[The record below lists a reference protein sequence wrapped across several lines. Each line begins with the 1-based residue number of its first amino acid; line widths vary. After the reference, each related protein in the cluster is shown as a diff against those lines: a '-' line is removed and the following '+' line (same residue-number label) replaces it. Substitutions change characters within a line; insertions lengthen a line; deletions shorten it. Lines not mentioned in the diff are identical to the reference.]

1 MLGSIAINGVSRFM
15 CSTRHGTIEAKARA
29 LHEHIFSKPED
40 TYAGKPWDVVKAIN
54 DFADESRMMTFK
66 NAKIEASRQQ
76 IAKIQPAPKTFIE
89 FGGYVGASAIAWG
102 AILRELNN
110 TDSAVDVNVYTF
122 ELSPVNAG
130 IARDLIRLAGL
141 ENTVHVLEG
150 PAADSLKRLFE
161 EGKLKEAGVDVAFFD
176 HWEQFYLPDL
186 QLCEDLGLFRK
197 GSKVIADNTDFPGAP
212 AYLEYVKSGG
222 RQGGS
227 YRYETESIETAS
239 KCGPVSSPY
248 LYLNICVVVGT
259 DCFSEHRRG

>member
-1 MLGSIAINGVSRFM
+1 MSKEE
-15 CSTRHGTIEAKARA
+15 TIEAKARA

-76 IAKIQPAPKTFIE
+76 IAKIQPAPRTFIE

-150 PAADSLKRLFE
+150 PAADSLRRIFE
-161 EGKLKEAGVDVAFFD
+161 EGKLKKAGVDVAFFD

-239 KCGPVSSPY
+239 NRGPSIVEVSTVI
-248 LYLNICVVVGT
+248 NAQ
-259 DCFSEHRRG
+259 